1 MPLFIQ
7 ESPTLGKV
15 DKQKPGFPNFTIK
28 VLNKY
33 LLDWISNPKLY

>member
-15 DKQKPGFPNFTIK
+15 DKQNFTIK

-33 LLDWISNPKLY
+33 LLD